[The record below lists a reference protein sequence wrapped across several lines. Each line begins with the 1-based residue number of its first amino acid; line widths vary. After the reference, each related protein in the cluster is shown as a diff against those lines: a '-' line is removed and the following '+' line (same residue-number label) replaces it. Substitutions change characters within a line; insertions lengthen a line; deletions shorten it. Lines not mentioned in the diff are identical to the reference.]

1 MKYLLLH
8 LAGNSMRNPLYY
20 KYFGSIEIRRIK
32 REGYLMLTGMKKLFA
47 PVDMTEG
54 SPWKRIVAFTIPMLM
69 GNIAQQLYNT
79 VDSII
84 VGRFV
89 GDNALAAVGSAGPI
103 LNLLLVLFVGISV
116 GVGIMVSQY
125 FGARQR
131 LELSKTIGCCITLT
145 VITTILVMVVTPI
158 VTMPLLRLLN
168 TPDTIIGWCNSYLM
182 ILFMGIIGCAFY
194 NILGGILRGLGDSI
208 SALVYLLVATV
219 LNIVLDYIFVAYFN
233 MGVAGVALA
242 TVIAQMVSALLS
254 LRKLLRMKEVFDM
267 KKEYLV
273 PEKKYMW
280 GLIRLGLPSGLTQA
294 IFSLSMIIVQ
304 SLTNSFGEMFIAANV
319 IVMRV
324 DGFAVMPAFSF
335 GTAMTTYSGQNVGA
349 RRMDRVVQGAKQG
362 TAIAVGTSTAITI
375 LILLFGRYLMSIFT
389 STPELVELSF
399 SMMKILAVGYIA
411 MEVTQCLSGVMR
423 GAGDT
428 VTPMWISMVTTVVI
442 RVPLAYG
449 IAWLTRSDSM
459 PNGNSACIFISLL
472 ISWILGACITVLC
485 YRAGRWKKK
494 AIAE

>member
-1 MKYLLLH
+1 
-8 LAGNSMRNPLYY
+8 
-20 KYFGSIEIRRIK
+20 
-32 REGYLMLTGMKKLFA
+32 MKKLFA

-54 SPWKRIVAFTIPMLM
+54 SPGKRIVAFTIPMLI

-125 FGARQR
+125 FGAKQR
-131 LELSKTIGCCITLT
+131 EELSKTIGCCITLT
-145 VITTILVMVVTPI
+145 IITTILVMAITPF

-194 NILGGILRGLGDSI
+194 NILGGILRGLGDSV
-208 SALVYLLVATV
+208 SALLYLLVATV
-219 LNIVLDYIFVAYFN
+219 INIVLDYIFVAKFGL
-233 MGVAGVALA
+233 GVAGVALA
-242 TVIAQMVSALLS
+242 TVIAQMVSAVLS
-254 LRKLLRMKEVFDM
+254 FLKLCRMKDVFDM
-267 KKEYLV
+267 RKKYLV

-280 GLIRLGLPSGLTQA
+280 DLIRLGLPSGVTQA
-294 IFSLSMIIVQ
+294 IFSLSMIVVQ
-304 SLTNSFGEMFIAANV
+304 SLTNSFGEMFIASNV

-324 DGFAVMPAFSF
+324 DGFAMMPAFSF
-335 GTAMTTYSGQNVGA
+335 GTAMTTYAGQNVGA
-349 RRMDRVVQGAKQG
+349 RKMDRVIKVAQQG
-362 TAIAVGTSTAITI
+362 TGIAVATSTVITI
-375 LILLFGRYLMSIFT
+375 LILLFGKYLMAIFT
-389 STPELVELSF
+389 STPELVDLSF
-399 SMMKILAVGYIA
+399 TMMKILAVGYIA

-449 IAWLTRSDSM
+449 LAYLTRSPKN

-472 ISWILGACITVLC
+472 ISWVLGAGITFLC

-494 AIAE
+494 ALD

>member
-1 MKYLLLH
+1 
-8 LAGNSMRNPLYY
+8 
-20 KYFGSIEIRRIK
+20 
-32 REGYLMLTGMKKLFA
+32 MLTGMKKLFA

-54 SPWKRIVAFTIPMLM
+54 SPGKRIVAFTIPMLI

-125 FGARQR
+125 FGAKQR
-131 LELSKTIGCCITLT
+131 DELSKTIGCCITLT
-145 VITTILVMVVTPI
+145 IITTVLVMAITPF

-168 TPDTIIGWCNSYLM
+168 TPDTIIGWCHSYLM

-194 NILGGILRGLGDSI
+194 NILGGILRGLGDSV

-219 LNIVLDYIFVAYFN
+219 INIVLDYVFVAKFGL
-233 MGVAGVALA
+233 GVAGVALA
-242 TVIAQMVSALLS
+242 TVIAQMVSAVLS
-254 LRKLLRMKEVFDM
+254 FLKLCRMKDVFDM
-267 KKEYLV
+267 KKSYLA

-280 GLIRLGLPSGLTQA
+280 DLIRLGLPSGITQA
-294 IFSLSMIIVQ
+294 IFSLSMIVVQ

-324 DGFAVMPAFSF
+324 DGFAMMPAFSF
-335 GTAMTTYSGQNVGA
+335 GTAMTTYAGQNVGA
-349 RRMDRVVQGAKQG
+349 RRMDRVTLGARQG
-362 TAIAVGTSTAITI
+362 TGIAVATSTVITI
-375 LILLFGRYLMSIFT
+375 LILLFGKYLMAIFT

-399 SMMKILAVGYIA
+399 TMMKILAVGYIA

-442 RVPLAYG
+442 RIPLAYG
-449 IAWLTRSDSM
+449 IAYLTRSPQHPTGD
-459 PNGNSACIFISLL
+459 SACIFISLL
-472 ISWILGACITVLC
+472 ISWVLGACITFIC

-494 AIAE
+494 ALGD